1 MHNGWQH
8 LGKPK
13 NSQIFLKNKN
23 VVRNMT
29 MEDKKSSLQRIKRQ
43 M

>member
-13 NSQIFLKNKN
+13 NSQIFLKSKN
-23 VVRNMT
+23 VVNGMT
-29 MEDKKSSLQRIKRQ
+29 VEDKKSSLQRIKRQ